1 MAFEQRDNSGVLF
14 KNDRKEKDNHPDY
27 TGNAMID
34 GREYWISAWLK
45 DGQKGKFFSFAF
57 KPKDDKPQ
65 QQGVTMSPRAVAAA
79 TRPPAVKRQDPI
91 STGRGRNED
100 LDDSIP
106 FAPEFR

>member
-65 QQGVTMSPRAVAAA
+65 QQSLGSKGRSQE
-79 TRPPAVKRQDPI
+79 RPTHPNSAHQPVIPNRY
-91 STGRGRNED
+91 
-100 LDDSIP
+100 DDMDDDVP
-106 FAPEFR
+106 F